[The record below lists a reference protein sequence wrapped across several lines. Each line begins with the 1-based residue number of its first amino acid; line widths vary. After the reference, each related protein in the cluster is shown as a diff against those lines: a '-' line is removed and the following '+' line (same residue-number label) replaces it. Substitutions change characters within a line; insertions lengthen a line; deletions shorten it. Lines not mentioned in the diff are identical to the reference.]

1 MKRDSRKKSKLPSNS
16 LHIPRADLLAR
27 QVVTAIVEG
36 AALGR
41 FQPGQRLIETEI
53 SEQLGVSR
61 LPLRE
66 ALKILE
72 TQGIVERLPRRGTQL
87 MEVNADKLRKVL
99 EVRAQLE
106 VLALRSIFK
115 NGRIDDLMRAFDQVL
130 KHMQREADSK
140 NRIGL
145 ATTDMQFHRAICVT
159 SGNEVLAKLWE
170 GLSQQL
176 VILFCVE
183 GRAILDLRTIHDRH
197 SALRDAISTGD
208 AGGAEAALLTHILK
222 SWRFDDA
229 FIFGA
234 QKRKRRA

>member
-1 MKRDSRKKSKLPSNS
+1 MKHKNRDIRRLPSTAS
-16 LHIPRADLLAR
+16 PIPRADLLAR

-36 AALGR
+36 TALGH

-53 SEQLGVSR
+53 ADQLGVSR

-99 EVRAQLE
+99 DVRAQLE
-106 VLALRSIFK
+106 VLALRNIFK
-115 NGRIDDLMRAFDQVL
+115 DGRTSDLVHAFDQVL
-130 KHMQREADSK
+130 KQMRHEADSK
-140 NRIGL
+140 NRIGI
-145 ATTDMQFHRAICVT
+145 ATTDMQFHRALCVA

-176 VILFCVE
+176 VIFFCVE
-183 GRAILDLRTIHDRH
+183 GRKFPDLRTIHDRH
-197 SALRDAISTGD
+197 NALRDVIKTGD
-208 AGGAEAALLTHILK
+208 ASRAEAALLNHILK
-222 SWRFDDA
+222 SWRFDGA
-229 FIFGA
+229 FLPA
-234 QKRKRRA
+234 TQKRKRIA

>member
-115 NGRIDDLMRAFDQVL
+115 NGRIDDLMRA
-130 KHMQREADSK
+130 
-140 NRIGL
+140 
-145 ATTDMQFHRAICVT
+145 
-159 SGNEVLAKLWE
+159 
-170 GLSQQL
+170 
-176 VILFCVE
+176 
-183 GRAILDLRTIHDRH
+183 
-197 SALRDAISTGD
+197 RDVQI
-208 AGGAEAALLTHILK
+208 
-222 SWRFDDA
+222 
-229 FIFGA
+229 
-234 QKRKRRA
+234 RR